1 MKTPIPALILSAAL
15 LTLSCSGEDRTG
27 EIPYAPTVR
36 IDPVIIDS
44 NRATLQG
51 TVLSS
56 PNSSLVACG
65 FFVGNDSLKK
75 ELRCESPSVVFRCQ
89 ADSLTAGCHFAV
101 AYAKNGIGQ
110 TTSDTLWFTIK

>member
-1 MKTPIPALILSAAL
+1 MLSAAL

-36 IDPVIIDS
+36 IDPVTIDS

-75 ELRCESPSVVFRCQ
+75 ELHSEIPSTVFRCQ
-89 ADSLTAGCHFAV
+89 TDSLTPGLHYAV

-110 TTSDTLWFTIK
+110 TTSDTLWFTIR